1 MTSAGARAK
10 PGADYQ
16 ELGNTPDGHD
26 RLPADVVARRRRHH
40 DDNACSPR
48 CRHGTRLFFGILR
61 VEGGP
66 ILSTVALCYTEVFRG
81 TSLLVQLFWFYYAL
95 PLIGLSFD
103 PVTTGVM
110 VLAAHA
116 GGYGAEIVRGALS
129 SVSVQQLEAARA
141 LNFTRMQT
149 LFRISLPQAVV
160 EMMPAFGNL
169 AIETL
174 KLSSLVSLISIA
186 DLTFAAQ
193 SIRNLTLDSTS
204 IYSIT
209 LLCYFA
215 MSLILM
221 VIIRV
226 IEHVVRRGNVF
237 PRTRHS

>member
-1 MTSAGARAK
+1 MDWTAYLPMLWQGAVVTMTITLAAIAVGIVFAF
-10 PGADYQ
+10 
-16 ELGNTPDGHD
+16 
-26 RLPADVVARRRRHH
+26 V
-40 DDNACSPR
+40 
-48 CRHGTRLFFGILR
+48 FGVMR

-81 TSLLVQLFWFYYAL
+81 TSLFVQLFWFYYAL
-95 PLIGLSFD
+95 PLVGLSFD
-103 PVTTGVM
+103 PVTTGIL

-116 GGYGAEIVRGALS
+116 GGYGSEIVRGALS

-141 LNFTRMQT
+141 LNFSRLQT

-186 DLTFAAQ
+186 DLTFSAQ
-193 SIRNLTLDSTS
+193 SIRNITLDSAS
-204 IYSIT
+204 IYSVT

-215 MSLILM
+215 MSLLLM
-221 VIIRV
+221 VGVRL
-226 IEHVVRRGNVF
+226 IERFVRRGNAF
-237 PRTRHS
+237 PRAAHS

>member
-1 MTSAGARAK
+1 MDWTAYLPMLWQGAVVTMTITLASIA
-10 PGADYQ
+10 
-16 ELGNTPDGHD
+16 
-26 RLPADVVARRRRHH
+26 V
-40 DDNACSPR
+40 
-48 CRHGTRLFFGILR
+48 GTVLAFFFGILR

-66 ILSTVALCYTEVFRG
+66 ILSAIALCYTEVFRG
-81 TSLLVQLFWFYYAL
+81 TSLFVQLFWFYYAL
-95 PLIGLSFD
+95 PLVGLSFD
-103 PVTTGVM
+103 PITTGIL

-116 GGYGAEIVRGALS
+116 GGYGAEIVRGALT
-129 SVSVQQLEAARA
+129 SVSTQQLEAARA
-141 LNFTRMQT
+141 LNFSRFQT

-193 SIRNLTLDSTS
+193 SIRNITLDSAS

-215 MSLILM
+215 MSLVLM
-221 VIIRV
+221 VAIRL
-226 IEHVVRRGNVF
+226 IEHFVRRGDVF

>member
-1 MTSAGARAK
+1 MDWTAYLPMLWQGAIVTMTITVAAIIVGAVLAF
-10 PGADYQ
+10 
-16 ELGNTPDGHD
+16 
-26 RLPADVVARRRRHH
+26 
-40 DDNACSPR
+40 
-48 CRHGTRLFFGILR
+48 FFGILR

-66 ILSTVALCYTEVFRG
+66 ILSAVALCYTELFRG

-95 PLIGLSFD
+95 PLVGLSLD
-103 PVTTGVM
+103 PITTGIL

-141 LNFTRMQT
+141 LNFNRFQT

-186 DLTFAAQ
+186 DLTFSAQ
-193 SIRNLTLDSTS
+193 SIRNITQDSTS

-209 LLCYFA
+209 LVCYFA
-215 MSLILM
+215 MSLMLM
-221 VIIRV
+221 LVIRI
-226 IEHVVRRGNVF
+226 IENLVRRGNVF
-237 PRTRHS
+237 PRGDRS

>member
-1 MTSAGARAK
+1 MNWTAYLPMLWHGAFITMTITLASIAVGAMLA
-10 PGADYQ
+10 
-16 ELGNTPDGHD
+16 
-26 RLPADVVARRRRHH
+26 
-40 DDNACSPR
+40 
-48 CRHGTRLFFGILR
+48 FIFGILR

-66 ILSTVALCYTEVFRG
+66 ILSAVALCYTEVFRG
-81 TSLLVQLFWFYYAL
+81 TSLFVQLFWFYYAL
-95 PLIGLSFD
+95 PLVGLSFD
-103 PVTTGVM
+103 PITTGIL

-141 LNFTRMQT
+141 LNFSRFQT
-149 LFRISLPQAVV
+149 LFRISLPQAIV

-193 SIRNLTLDSTS
+193 SIRNITLDSAS

-215 MSLILM
+215 MSLVLT
-221 VIIRV
+221 VAIRL
-226 IEHVVRRGNVF
+226 IERFVRRGHAF
-237 PRTRHS
+237 PQMPRS

>member
-1 MTSAGARAK
+1 MDWTAYFPMLWQGAVVTMTITLASIAIGAVLAF
-10 PGADYQ
+10 
-16 ELGNTPDGHD
+16 
-26 RLPADVVARRRRHH
+26 
-40 DDNACSPR
+40 
-48 CRHGTRLFFGILR
+48 FFGILR

-66 ILSTVALCYTEVFRG
+66 ILSTGALCYTEVFRG
-81 TSLLVQLFWFYYAL
+81 TSLFVQLFWFYYAL
-95 PLIGLSFD
+95 PLVGLSFE
-103 PVTTGVM
+103 PMTTGIL

-129 SVSVQQLEAARA
+129 SVSAQQLEAARA
-141 LNFTRMQT
+141 LNFGRFQT
-149 LFRISLPQAVV
+149 LFRISLPQAIV

-193 SIRNLTLDSTS
+193 SIRNITLDSAS

-215 MSLILM
+215 MALVLM
-221 VIIRV
+221 VAIRM
-226 IEHVVRRGNVF
+226 IERFVRRGSVF
-237 PRTRHS
+237 PRAGHL

>member
-1 MTSAGARAK
+1 MDWTAYLPMLLQGAGVTMTITLASIA
-10 PGADYQ
+10 
-16 ELGNTPDGHD
+16 
-26 RLPADVVARRRRHH
+26 V
-40 DDNACSPR
+40 
-48 CRHGTRLFFGILR
+48 GTVLAFVFGILR

-66 ILSTVALCYTEVFRG
+66 ILSTIALCYTELFRG
-81 TSLLVQLFWFYYAL
+81 TSLFVQLFWFYYAL
-95 PLIGLSFD
+95 PLVGFSFD
-103 PVTTGVM
+103 PITTGIM

-141 LNFTRMQT
+141 LNFGRFQT
-149 LFRISLPQAVV
+149 LFRISLPQALV

-193 SIRNLTLDSTS
+193 SIRNITLDSAS

-209 LLCYFA
+209 LVCYFA
-215 MSLILM
+215 MSLLLM
-221 VIIRV
+221 VAIRV
-226 IEHVVRRGNVF
+226 IEHFVRRGDVF
-237 PRTRHS
+237 PRSAHS

>member
-1 MTSAGARAK
+1 MDWTAYLPMLWQGATVTMTITLAAI
-10 PGADYQ
+10 
-16 ELGNTPDGHD
+16 
-26 RLPADVVARRRRHH
+26 VV
-40 DDNACSPR
+40 
-48 CRHGTRLFFGILR
+48 GTLLAFFFGILR

-66 ILSTVALCYTEVFRG
+66 VLSAMALCYTEVFRG

-95 PLIGLSFD
+95 PLVGLSFD
-103 PVTTGVM
+103 PITTGIL

-141 LNFTRMQT
+141 LNFNRFQT

-186 DLTFAAQ
+186 DLTFSAQ
-193 SIRNLTLDSTS
+193 SIRNITLDSTS

-209 LLCYFA
+209 LVCYFA
-215 MSLILM
+215 MSLLLM
-221 VIIRV
+221 IAIRV
-226 IEHVVRRGNVF
+226 VEHFVRRGNVF
-237 PRTRHS
+237 PRSAHF

>member
-1 MTSAGARAK
+1 MDWTAYLPMLWQGAFVTMTITLASIAVGAVLAF
-10 PGADYQ
+10 
-16 ELGNTPDGHD
+16 
-26 RLPADVVARRRRHH
+26 V
-40 DDNACSPR
+40 
-48 CRHGTRLFFGILR
+48 FGIMR

-66 ILSTVALCYTEVFRG
+66 ILSTIALCYTEVFRG

-95 PLIGLSFD
+95 PLVGLSLD
-103 PVTTGVM
+103 PITTGIL

-129 SVSVQQLEAARA
+129 SVSTQQLEAARA
-141 LNFTRMQT
+141 LNFSRLQT
-149 LFRISLPQAVV
+149 LFRVSLPQAIV

-193 SIRNLTLDSTS
+193 SIRNITLDSTS

-215 MSLILM
+215 MSLVLM
-221 VIIRV
+221 VAIRV
-226 IEHVVRRGNVF
+226 VERLVRRGQAF
-237 PRTRHS
+237 PQMPRS

>member
-1 MTSAGARAK
+1 MDWTAYLPMLWQGAYVTMTITLAAIAVG
-10 PGADYQ
+10 
-16 ELGNTPDGHD
+16 
-26 RLPADVVARRRRHH
+26 VVLA
-40 DDNACSPR
+40 
-48 CRHGTRLFFGILR
+48 FVFGILR

-66 ILSTVALCYTEVFRG
+66 ILSAVALCYTELFRG

-95 PLIGLSFD
+95 PLVGLSFD
-103 PVTTGVM
+103 PITTGIL

-116 GGYGAEIVRGALS
+116 GGYGAEIVRGALA

-141 LNFTRMQT
+141 LNFTRFQT

-193 SIRNLTLDSTS
+193 SIRNITLDSAS

-209 LLCYFA
+209 LVCYFA
-215 MSLILM
+215 MSLMLM
-221 VIIRV
+221 VVIRIIERL
-226 IEHVVRRGNVF
+226 VRRGNVF
-237 PRTRHS
+237 PRERHS

>member
-1 MTSAGARAK
+1 MDWTAYLPMLWQGAFVTMTITLASIAVGAVLAF
-10 PGADYQ
+10 
-16 ELGNTPDGHD
+16 
-26 RLPADVVARRRRHH
+26 V
-40 DDNACSPR
+40 
-48 CRHGTRLFFGILR
+48 FGIMR

-66 ILSTVALCYTEVFRG
+66 ILSTIALCYTEVFRG

-95 PLIGLSFD
+95 PLVGLSFD
-103 PVTTGVM
+103 PITTGIV

-129 SVSVQQLEAARA
+129 SVSTQQLEAARA
-141 LNFTRMQT
+141 LNFSRLQT
-149 LFRISLPQAVV
+149 LFRVSLPQAIV

-193 SIRNLTLDSTS
+193 SIRNITLDSTS

-215 MSLILM
+215 MSLVLM
-221 VIIRV
+221 VAIRV
-226 IEHVVRRGNVF
+226 VERLVRRGQAF
-237 PRTRHS
+237 PQMPRS

>member
-1 MTSAGARAK
+1 MNWTAYLPMLWHGAFITMTITLASIAVGAMLA
-10 PGADYQ
+10 
-16 ELGNTPDGHD
+16 
-26 RLPADVVARRRRHH
+26 
-40 DDNACSPR
+40 
-48 CRHGTRLFFGILR
+48 FIFGILR

-66 ILSTVALCYTEVFRG
+66 ILSAVALCYTEVFRG
-81 TSLLVQLFWFYYAL
+81 TSLFVQLFWFYYAL
-95 PLIGLSFD
+95 PLVGLSFD
-103 PVTTGVM
+103 PITTGIL

-141 LNFTRMQT
+141 LNFSRFQT
-149 LFRISLPQAVV
+149 LFRISLPQAIV

-193 SIRNLTLDSTS
+193 SIRNITLDSAS

-215 MSLILM
+215 MSLVLT
-221 VIIRV
+221 VAIRL
-226 IEHVVRRGNVF
+226 IERFARRGHAF
-237 PRTRHS
+237 PQMPRS

>member
-1 MTSAGARAK
+1 MDWTTYLPMLWQGAGVTMTITLASIAIGAVLA
-10 PGADYQ
+10 
-16 ELGNTPDGHD
+16 
-26 RLPADVVARRRRHH
+26 
-40 DDNACSPR
+40 
-48 CRHGTRLFFGILR
+48 FMFGILR

-81 TSLLVQLFWFYYAL
+81 TSLFVQLFWFYYAL
-95 PLIGLSFD
+95 PLVGLSFE
-103 PVTTGVM
+103 PITTGIL

-129 SVSVQQLEAARA
+129 SVSTQQLEAARA
-141 LNFTRMQT
+141 LNFNRFQT

-186 DLTFAAQ
+186 DLTFTAQ
-193 SIRNLTLDSTS
+193 SIRNLTLDSAS

-215 MSLILM
+215 MSLVLM
-221 VIIRV
+221 VAIRI
-226 IEHVVRRGNVF
+226 IEHLVRRGDVF
-237 PRTRHS
+237 PRSAHS

>member
-1 MTSAGARAK
+1 MDWTAYLPMLWQGAYVTMTITLAAIAVGAVLAF
-10 PGADYQ
+10 
-16 ELGNTPDGHD
+16 
-26 RLPADVVARRRRHH
+26 V
-40 DDNACSPR
+40 
-48 CRHGTRLFFGILR
+48 FGILR

-66 ILSTVALCYTEVFRG
+66 FLSTVALCYTELFRG
-81 TSLLVQLFWFYYAL
+81 TSLFVQLFWFYYAL
-95 PLIGLSFD
+95 PLVGLSFD
-103 PVTTGVM
+103 PITTGIL

-141 LNFTRMQT
+141 LNFNRFQT
-149 LFRISLPQAVV
+149 LFRISLPQATV

-193 SIRNLTLDSTS
+193 SIRNITLDSAS

-209 LLCYFA
+209 LVCYFA
-215 MSLILM
+215 MSLVLM
-221 VIIRV
+221 VFIRV
-226 IEHVVRRGNVF
+226 IEHFVRRGNVF
-237 PRTRHS
+237 PRERHS

>member
-1 MTSAGARAK
+1 MDWTAYLPMLWQGATVTMTITLASIAIGAMLAF
-10 PGADYQ
+10 
-16 ELGNTPDGHD
+16 
-26 RLPADVVARRRRHH
+26 
-40 DDNACSPR
+40 
-48 CRHGTRLFFGILR
+48 FFGILR

-66 ILSTVALCYTEVFRG
+66 ILSAVALCYTEVFRG
-81 TSLLVQLFWFYYAL
+81 TSLFVQLFWFYYAL
-95 PLIGLSFD
+95 PLVGLSFD
-103 PVTTGVM
+103 PITTGVL

-116 GGYGAEIVRGALS
+116 GAYGAEIVRGALS

-141 LNFTRMQT
+141 LNFSRAQT

-193 SIRNLTLDSTS
+193 SIRNITLDSAS

-215 MSLILM
+215 MSLVLM
-221 VIIRV
+221 AAIRV
-226 IEHVVRRGNVF
+226 IEHFVRRGNVF
-237 PRTRHS
+237 PRGAHS

>member
-1 MTSAGARAK
+1 MDWAAYLPMLWQGAVVTMTITLASIAVGAVLAF
-10 PGADYQ
+10 
-16 ELGNTPDGHD
+16 
-26 RLPADVVARRRRHH
+26 
-40 DDNACSPR
+40 
-48 CRHGTRLFFGILR
+48 FFGILR

-66 ILSTVALCYTEVFRG
+66 VLSAIALCYTEVFRG
-81 TSLLVQLFWFYYAL
+81 TSLFVQLFWFYYAL
-95 PLIGLSFD
+95 PLVGLSFD
-103 PVTTGVM
+103 PITTGIL

-129 SVSVQQLEAARA
+129 SVSTQQLEAARA
-141 LNFTRMQT
+141 LNFNRFQT

-193 SIRNLTLDSTS
+193 SIRNITLDSAS

-215 MSLILM
+215 MSLVLM
-221 VIIRV
+221 IVIRV
-226 IEHVVRRGNVF
+226 IERFVRRGDVF

>member
-1 MTSAGARAK
+1 MDWTAYLPMLWQGAVVTMTITLASIA
-10 PGADYQ
+10 
-16 ELGNTPDGHD
+16 
-26 RLPADVVARRRRHH
+26 V
-40 DDNACSPR
+40 
-48 CRHGTRLFFGILR
+48 GTVLAFVFGILR

-66 ILSTVALCYTEVFRG
+66 ILSVVALCYTEIFRG
-81 TSLLVQLFWFYYAL
+81 TSLFVQLFWFYYAL
-95 PLIGLSFD
+95 PLVGLSFD
-103 PVTTGVM
+103 PITTGIL

-129 SVSVQQLEAARA
+129 SVSTQQLEAARA
-141 LNFTRMQT
+141 LNFNRFQT

-193 SIRNLTLDSTS
+193 SIRNMTLDSAS

-209 LLCYFA
+209 LVCYFA
-215 MSLILM
+215 MSLLLM
-221 VIIRV
+221 VVIRV
-226 IEHVVRRGNVF
+226 IEHFVRRGDVF
-237 PRTRHS
+237 PRGSHS

>member
-1 MTSAGARAK
+1 MDWTAYLPMLWQGAVVTMTITLASIAVGSVLAF
-10 PGADYQ
+10 
-16 ELGNTPDGHD
+16 
-26 RLPADVVARRRRHH
+26 
-40 DDNACSPR
+40 
-48 CRHGTRLFFGILR
+48 FFGILR

-66 ILSTVALCYTEVFRG
+66 ILSAIALCYTEVFRG
-81 TSLLVQLFWFYYAL
+81 TSLFVQLFWFYYAL
-95 PLIGLSFD
+95 PLVGLSFD
-103 PVTTGVM
+103 PITTGIL

-116 GGYGAEIVRGALS
+116 GGYGAEIVRGALT
-129 SVSVQQLEAARA
+129 SVSTQQLEAARA
-141 LNFTRMQT
+141 LNFSRFQT

-193 SIRNLTLDSTS
+193 SIRNITLDSAS

-215 MSLILM
+215 MSLVLM
-221 VIIRV
+221 VAIRV
-226 IEHVVRRGNVF
+226 IEHFVRRGDVF

>member
-1 MTSAGARAK
+1 MDWTAYLPMLWQGAFVTMTITLASIAVGAVLAF
-10 PGADYQ
+10 
-16 ELGNTPDGHD
+16 
-26 RLPADVVARRRRHH
+26 V
-40 DDNACSPR
+40 
-48 CRHGTRLFFGILR
+48 FGIMR

-66 ILSTVALCYTEVFRG
+66 ILSTIALCYTEVFRG

-95 PLIGLSFD
+95 PLVGLSFD
-103 PVTTGVM
+103 PITTGIL

-129 SVSVQQLEAARA
+129 SVSTQQLEAARA
-141 LNFTRMQT
+141 LNFSRLQT
-149 LFRISLPQAVV
+149 LFRVSLPQAIV

-193 SIRNLTLDSTS
+193 SIRNITLDSTS

-215 MSLILM
+215 MSLVLM
-221 VIIRV
+221 VAIRV
-226 IEHVVRRGNVF
+226 VERLVRRGQAF
-237 PRTRHS
+237 PQMPRS